1 MMSDDPSYILDIQ
14 GLTLDD
20 RVSDAAGG
28 ERRATQGTD
37 ARGRKWIGV
46 QFECCGV
53 YSRIYKNPSGTAYV
67 GVCPRCQR
75 RVNIGIGPGGTNS
88 RMFRAT

>member
-1 MMSDDPSYILDIQ
+1 MMPDDPSYILDIQ
-14 GLTLDD
+14 GLPLND
-20 RVSDAAGG
+20 SAADAARS
-28 ERRATQGTD
+28 ERGTTQGTD

-67 GVCPRCQR
+67 GFCPRCQR
-75 RVNIGIGPGGTNS
+75 RVKVGIGPGGTNS